1 MFAVASDET
10 QTPSQ
15 STIIS
20 TRYRL
25 PPQANAYS
33 TSTTVFNVPT
43 PHQALSTVVP
53 PADDP
58 ALWNDQSAEHFSSL
72 DADATLD
79 PTLDPAYV
87 AEVEA
92 ERVTAKR
99 ARVRVSTFQFFTL
112 VTVSLDRCQIN
123 QLKKWL
129 PDRDLYLAEFLR
141 LEGRGDHPDICPGH
155 TETSELHHASYRC
168 VDCAGGHLLC
178 QVCMVSTHRHN
189 PLHEIERWT
198 GTYFEKASL
207 KSIGL
212 RVLLGHPLDDS
223 CPIPYPVND
232 FVVVH
237 TNGIHEVAVDFCGC
251 QQAKPH
257 IVQLLRYHWFP
268 ASIDRPCTAATLA
281 VLRHFQLLSFES
293 KASAFEFYNS
303 LKRLTENTGVSPPKD
318 RYRLFMTM
326 VREYRHLKMLKRA
339 GRGHDPAGTV
349 ATKPGECAV
358 LCPACPQPGI
368 NLKEGWKNASPED
381 RFLYRLFLAIDANFR
396 LKRKKVSS
404 YEADPGLSKGW
415 AYFLP
420 EVEYKSFLKAF
431 DKLIVQERS
440 TCSNHKA
447 VDAERATKGLAATG
461 VAAVDCARHDVKRP
475 LAVADLIGGERYVTM
490 DSVFFGSLKDIDLL
504 EIVVSYDIVCQ
515 WSKHVWDR
523 MAKYPHKMHINADD
537 TTHFYFYIPK
547 FHLPAHIMACQTIY
561 SFNFNPSVGRTD
573 GEGVERGWSHINPVA
588 TSTREMGPGSR
599 RDTLDDHFGDW
610 NWKKTSFMGASLLR
624 KIEEAVVEGN
634 DHRQLHDEFNAGLDP
649 EITGRWRAEL
659 STWEVR
665 ESNEKGPNPF
675 ERKFQVISQDAV
687 RKKLALQESE
697 DTKAGR
703 AYALHEEISAS
714 QLITMGLD
722 FEEKQRRLAVDR
734 AALGQHATDKQ
745 KSKLQTQSNIL
756 RRKIDAWIAVQHLYM
771 PALATIRTRDAE
783 ADDHDSDP
791 TEDVSLY
798 LPSALAHSSSH
809 PRALPSSRL
818 QAPVVPCDIRLREME
833 WELRN
838 AQASDAL
845 AELRDGLRLR
855 SYLYIDK
862 DRFQRGQRH
871 NTRSRGIIDRTEV
884 KIAAAASKYRAA
896 RLAIEGLAPAL
907 DKVGWEDAYPL
918 LAREDI
924 RAMGEADPSVRV
936 RPGPAQGRHRGS
948 WIWTR
953 LGDLEYKDDDLL
965 QDDLRIEW
973 CKGKARADRWQEEV
987 RLLLEEME
995 RVDRFFNHKAVE
1007 WESRTLVVCSAG
1019 RYDDRATAE
1028 GRRAYAYQQ
1037 AATYSAMRRRA
1048 AHLWHHVP
1056 TFVAQGHGLLVPED
1070 VQTAEK
1076 GDDDAEEEQ

>member
-1 MFAVASDET
+1 MSTQHPRKKARRGGMIAVPSDE
-10 QTPSQ
+10 PEGSSQ

-25 PPQANAYS
+25 PPQASAYS
-33 TSTTVFNVPT
+33 TSTTVFSVPT
-43 PHQALSTVVP
+43 EHHLPTTVVHP
-53 PADDP
+53 VDDP
-58 ALWNDQSAEHFSSL
+58 LLWNNKPAANFSSL
-72 DADATLD
+72 DVD

-92 ERVTAKR
+92 ERVTAKH
-99 ARVRVSTFQFFTL
+99 
-112 VTVSLDRCQIN
+112 
-123 QLKKWL
+123 
-129 PDRDLYLAEFLR
+129 RDLYLAEFLR
-141 LEGRGDHPDICPGH
+141 LEGRGDHPDVCPRHRH
-155 TETSELHHASYRC
+155 TGELHHASYRC
-168 VDCAGGHLLC
+168 IDCSGGELLC
-178 QVCMVSTHRHN
+178 QGCMVSTHMYN
-189 PLHEIERWT
+189 PLHQIEVWT
-198 GTYFEKASL
+198 GVYFKKATL

-212 RVLLGHPLDDS
+212 RVSLGHPFDNS
-223 CPIPYPVND
+223 CPIPHSVND

-237 TNGIHEVAVDFCGC
+237 TNGVHEVAVDFCSC

-257 IVQLLRYHWFP
+257 ILQLLP
-268 ASIDRPCTAATLA
+268 TLA
-281 VLRHFQLLSFES
+281 VLRQFQILSFES

-318 RYRLFMTM
+318 RYRSFMTM

-368 NLKEGWKNASPED
+368 NLKDGWKNASPED
-381 RFLYRLFLAIDANFR
+381 QFLYRLFLAIDANFR

-420 EVEYKSFLKAF
+420 EDEYKSFLKAF
-431 DKLIVQERS
+431 DKLVIQERS

-475 LAVADLIGGERYVTM
+475 LAVADLIAGERYVTM

-523 MAKYPHKMHINADD
+523 MAKYPHKMHINTDD
-537 TTHFYFYIPK
+537 TTQFYFYIPK
-547 FHLPAHIMACQTIY
+547 FHLPAHIMACQSIF
-561 SFNFNPSVGRTD
+561 SFNFNRSVGRTD

-624 KIEEAVVEGN
+624 KIQEAVVEAN
-634 DHRQLHDEFNAGLDP
+634 EHRQLHDEFDAGLDP
-649 EITGRWRAEL
+649 KITDRWRAEL
-659 STWEVR
+659 SAWEVR
-665 ESNEKGPNPF
+665 ESNNKEPNPF

-687 RKKLALQESE
+687 RKKLAVQESE
-697 DTKAGR
+697 DTRAGR
-703 AYALHEEISAS
+703 AYALHEEVSAS
-714 QLITMGLD
+714 QLIIMGLD
-722 FEEKQRRLAVDR
+722 FEEKQRRLSVDR

-798 LPSALAHSSSH
+798 LPSALAHTPSH
-809 PRALPSSRL
+809 PRALPLSCL
-818 QAPVVPCDIRLREME
+818 EVPVVPCDVRLREME

-871 NTRSRGIIDRTEV
+871 NTRSRGIIDRTVV

-896 RLAIEGLAPAL
+896 RLAIKGLAPVL

-918 LAREDI
+918 LASEDI
-924 RAMGEADPSVRV
+924 RAMGEADPSVHV
-936 RPGPAQGRHRGS
+936 RRGPAQGRHRGS

-953 LGDLEYKDDDLL
+953 LGDLEYMDDDLL
-965 QDDLRIEW
+965 QDDLRMEW

-995 RVDRFFNHKAVE
+995 RVDRFFNYKAAE
-1007 WESRTLVVCSAG
+1007 WGRHGLAVCSSG
-1019 RYDDRATAE
+1019 TYDDRATAE
-1028 GRRAYAYQQ
+1028 GRRAYAAEQ
-1037 AATYSAMRRRA
+1037 AAMYSAMRRRA
-1048 AHLWHHVP
+1048 AHLWLHVP
-1056 TFVAQGHGLLVPED
+1056 TFVALGYGLIVPED
-1070 VQTAEK
+1070 VETAEK
-1076 GDDDAEEEQ
+1076 GDDDAEDKE